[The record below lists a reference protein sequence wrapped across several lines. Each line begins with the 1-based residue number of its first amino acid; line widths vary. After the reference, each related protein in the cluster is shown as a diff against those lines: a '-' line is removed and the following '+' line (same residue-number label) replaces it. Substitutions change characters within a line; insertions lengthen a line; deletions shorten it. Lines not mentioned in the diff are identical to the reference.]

1 MPKLRMDALFNRN
14 ANIHRTLKP
23 VPYGHMSAIH
33 FGDQTAPVKMVFL
46 HATGFNALAYRS
58 LLEDLGIHVLAL
70 DLRGHG
76 HTQLPTDIEKVA
88 SFYTYAKDVTAYLDA
103 HVPGKVILCGHSLGA
118 SCAILA
124 ARMAP
129 DKISKVLSFD
139 PVILPFHVRMIMKS
153 KRGRKRLQ
161 SAFPMA
167 RNAGRRRDV
176 FSSLESAFKR
186 FHGRGPFKHF
196 TDTALWD
203 YVSGGFI
210 AQNPKDGDGVRLLCR
225 PRWEQFTYTAQ
236 GHNMKSAIRQLPKDS
251 HILITN
257 FVEPVSWIPKMQA
270 KCPHIKIEHYPKLDH
285 FYPLINPEISL
296 PALKDILGT

>member
-1 MPKLRMDALFNRN
+1 MDAFFTRN
-14 ANIHRTLKP
+14 SNIHRTLKA
-23 VPYGHMSAIH
+23 VPYGRMSAVH
-33 FGDQTAPVKMVFL
+33 FGDKNAPVKMVFL
-46 HATGFNALAYRS
+46 HATGFHALAYRS
-58 LLEDLGIHVLAL
+58 LLENLGVHVLAL

-76 HTQLPTDIEKVA
+76 HTKLPIDTEEIA
-88 SFYTYAKDVTAYLDA
+88 SFHTYAKDVTAYLDA

-139 PVILPFHVRMIMKS
+139 PVILPLFVRLIMKS

-161 SAFPMA
+161 NKFPMA
-167 RNAGRRRDV
+167 RIAGRRRDV
-176 FSSLESAFKR
+176 FTSLESAYKR

-196 TDTALWD
+196 TDEALWD
-203 YVSGGFI
+203 YISGAFI
-210 AQNPKDGDGVRLLCR
+210 PQNPEDGNGVRLLCR
-225 PRWEQFTYTAQ
+225 PKWEQFTYTAQ

-251 HILITN
+251 RILITN
-257 FVEPVSWIPKMQA
+257 FVEPVNWIPKMQA
-270 KCPHIKIEHYPKLDH
+270 KCPHIRIDHHPELDH

-296 PALKDILGT
+296 PALKDMLDA